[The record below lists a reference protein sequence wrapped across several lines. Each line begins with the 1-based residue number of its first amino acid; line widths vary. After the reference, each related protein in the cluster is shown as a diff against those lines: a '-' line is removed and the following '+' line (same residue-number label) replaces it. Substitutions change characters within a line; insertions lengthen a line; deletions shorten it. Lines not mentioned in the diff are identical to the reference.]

1 MKELKNLLKVKSILS
16 ILFSVT
22 TCYMALKGKIN
33 ENTKKLMKKM
43 LRQYLKKLL
52 KFNLENYVINKVGET
67 PLFIFK

>member
-33 ENTKKLMKKM
+33 TETLMALTMAIITYYFTRKENNDDK
-43 LRQYLKKLL
+43 
-52 KFNLENYVINKVGET
+52 
-67 PLFIFK
+67 